1 MRQTTLA
8 FDVYGTL
15 IDTQGIAAMLEGWIG
30 ERAPVLARAWREKQL
45 EYTFRRGLMGA
56 YADFDTCT
64 EQALRY
70 CCEALGIALDQDQ
83 EAELLQRYRQLPA
96 FTDAAPALDRL
107 RADGYRLFAF
117 SNGTAETVSGLL
129 RHAGLEDRFEGVVSV
144 DEIGCFKPDPRVYRH
159 FLQRANVLPADA
171 WLISGNP
178 FDVIGA
184 QAAGMRTAWLDR
196 SAQRLFDPWGGAPTT
211 TIRGLGGLAAA
222 LSDSRGKDG

>member
-1 MRQTTLA
+1 MRQTLA

-15 IDTQGIAAMLEGWIG
+15 IDTQGVAATLEGWIG
-30 ERAPVLARAWREKQL
+30 AQALVLARAWREKQL

-64 EQALRY
+64 EQALEY
-70 CCEALGIALDQDQ
+70 CCEALGIALEPEQ
-83 EAELLQRYRQLPA
+83 EAELLRRYQELPA
-96 FTDAAPALDRL
+96 FADAGPALDAL
-107 RADGYRLFAF
+107 RADGHRLFAF

-129 RHAGLEDRFEGVVSV
+129 RNAGLEDRFEDLVSV

-159 FLQRANVLPADA
+159 FLQRANVSPPDA

-184 QAAGMRTAWLDR
+184 QAMGMRTAWLDR
-196 SAQRLFDPWGGAPTT
+196 SRQGLFDPWGGDPTA
-211 TIRGLGGLAAA
+211 TIGSLDGLAGV
-222 LSDSRGKDG
+222 LR

>member
-1 MRQTTLA
+1 MRQTLA

-15 IDTQGIAAMLEGWIG
+15 IDTQGVTATLEGWMG

-70 CCEALGIALDQDQ
+70 CCEALGIALEAEQ
-83 EAELLQRYRQLPA
+83 EAELLRCYRELPA
-96 FTDAAPALDRL
+96 FADAGSALDEL
-107 RADGYRLFAF
+107 RAEGHRLFAF
-117 SNGTAETVSGLL
+117 SNGTTETVSGLL
-129 RHAGLEDRFEGVVSV
+129 RNAGLGDRFEDLVSV

-159 FLQRANVLPADA
+159 FLQRANASPTDA

-184 QAAGMRTAWLDR
+184 QAASIRTVWLDR
-196 SAQRLFDPWGGAPTT
+196 ARQGLFDPWGGEPTA
-211 TIRGLGGLAAA
+211 TIGGLDE
-222 LSDSRGKDG
+222 LSGVLR

>member
-1 MRQTTLA
+1 MRQTLA

-15 IDTQGIAAMLEGWIG
+15 IDTQGIAATLGGWIG

-56 YADFDTCT
+56 YADFDICT
-64 EQALRY
+64 EQALRF
-70 CCEALGIALDQDQ
+70 CCEVLGIALGPEQ
-83 EAELLQRYRQLPA
+83 EAELLRRYRQLPA
-96 FTDAAPALDRL
+96 FADAGPALDEL
-107 RADGYRLFAF
+107 RADGHRLFAF

-129 RHAGLEDRFEGVVSV
+129 RNAGLEDRFEDLVSV

-159 FLQRANVLPADA
+159 FLQRANVSPTDA

-184 QAAGMRTAWLDR
+184 QDAGMRTVWLDR
-196 SAQRLFDPWGGAPTT
+196 PRQGLFDPWGGEPTA
-211 TIRGLGGLAAA
+211 TIGGLDE
-222 LSDSRGKDG
+222 LSGVLR

>member
-1 MRQTTLA
+1 MRQTLA

-15 IDTQGIAAMLEGWIG
+15 IDTQGVTATLEGWMG

-70 CCEALGIALDQDQ
+70 CCEALGIALEVEQ
-83 EAELLQRYRQLPA
+83 EAELLRCYRELPA
-96 FTDAAPALDRL
+96 FADAGSALDEL
-107 RADGYRLFAF
+107 RAEGHRLFAF
-117 SNGTAETVSGLL
+117 SNGTTETVSGLL
-129 RHAGLEDRFEGVVSV
+129 RNAGLGDRFEDLVSV

-159 FLQRANVLPADA
+159 FLQRANALPQQA
-171 WLISGNP
+171 WLVSGNP

-184 QAAGMRTAWLDR
+184 QAAAMRTVWLDR
-196 SAQRLFDPWGGAPTT
+196 ARQGLFDPWGGEPTA
-211 TIRGLGGLAAA
+211 TIGGLDELSGA
-222 LSDSRGKDG
+222 LR

>member
-1 MRQTTLA
+1 MRQTLA

-15 IDTQGIAAMLEGWIG
+15 IDTQGVTATLEGWMG

-70 CCEALGIALDQDQ
+70 CCEALGIALEAEQ
-83 EAELLQRYRQLPA
+83 EAELLRCYRELPA
-96 FTDAAPALDRL
+96 FADAGSALDEL
-107 RADGYRLFAF
+107 RAEGHRLFAF
-117 SNGTAETVSGLL
+117 SNGTTETVSGLL
-129 RHAGLEDRFEGVVSV
+129 RNAGLEDRFEDLVSV

-159 FLQRANVLPADA
+159 FLQRANASPTDA

-184 QAAGMRTAWLDR
+184 QAASIRTVWLDR
-196 SAQRLFDPWGGAPTT
+196 ARQGLFDPWGGEPTA
-211 TIRGLGGLAAA
+211 TIGGLDELSGA
-222 LSDSRGKDG
+222 LR

>member
-1 MRQTTLA
+1 MRQTLA

-15 IDTQGIAAMLEGWIG
+15 IDTQGVTATLEGWIG

-70 CCEALGIALDQDQ
+70 CCEALGIALEAEQ
-83 EAELLQRYRQLPA
+83 EAELLRCYRELPA
-96 FTDAAPALDRL
+96 FADAGPALDEL
-107 RADGYRLFAF
+107 RADGHRLFAF

-129 RHAGLEDRFEGVVSV
+129 RNAGLEDRFEDLVSV

-159 FLQRANVLPADA
+159 FLQRANVLPQQA
-171 WLISGNP
+171 WLVSGNP

-184 QAAGMRTAWLDR
+184 QAAAMRTVWLDR
-196 SAQRLFDPWGGAPTT
+196 ARQRLFDPWGGEPTA
-211 TIRGLGGLAAA
+211 TIGSLDELARA
-222 LSDSRGKDG
+222 LR

>member
-1 MRQTTLA
+1 MGQTLA
-8 FDVYGTL
+8 FDIYGTL
-15 IDTQGIAAMLEGWIG
+15 IDPQGVAATLEGWFG
-30 ERAPVLARAWREKQL
+30 EQAPVLARAWREKQL

-70 CCEALGIALDQDQ
+70 CCQALDIELDPEQ
-83 EAELLQRYRQLPA
+83 EVELLQRYRQLPA

-107 RADGYRLFAF
+107 RADGHRLFAF
-117 SNGTAETVSGLL
+117 SNGRAETVDELL
-129 RHAGLEDRFEGVVSV
+129 RHAGLDDRFEDVVSV

-159 FLQRANVLPADA
+159 FLQRANVLPMAA

-196 SAQRLFDPWGGAPTT
+196 AGQGLFDPWGGEPTA
-211 TIRGLGGLAAA
+211 TIRGLDELTGALGL
-222 LSDSRGKDG
+222 

>member
-1 MRQTTLA
+1 MRQTLA

-15 IDTQGIAAMLEGWIG
+15 IDTQGVTATLEGWMG

-64 EQALRY
+64 EQALRF
-70 CCEALGIALDQDQ
+70 CCEVLGIALEAEQ
-83 EAELLQRYRQLPA
+83 EAELLRCYRELPA
-96 FTDAAPALDRL
+96 FADAGSALDEL
-107 RADGYRLFAF
+107 RAEGHRLFAF

-129 RHAGLEDRFEGVVSV
+129 RNAGLEDRFEDLVSV

-159 FLQRANVLPADA
+159 FLQRANVLPQQA
-171 WLISGNP
+171 WLVSGNP

-184 QAAGMRTAWLDR
+184 QAAAMRTVWLDR
-196 SAQRLFDPWGGAPTT
+196 ARQRLFDPWGGEPTA
-211 TIRGLGGLAAA
+211 TIGSLDELSGA
-222 LSDSRGKDG
+222 LR

>member
-1 MRQTTLA
+1 MRQTLA

-15 IDTQGIAAMLEGWIG
+15 IDTQGIAATLEGWIG

-70 CCEALGIALDQDQ
+70 CCQALDIELDPDQ
-83 EAELLQRYRQLPA
+83 EVALLQRYRQLPA
-96 FTDAAPALDRL
+96 FTDAAPVLDRL
-107 RADGYRLFAF
+107 RADGHRLFAF
-117 SNGTAETVSGLL
+117 SNGRAETVDELL
-129 RHAGLEDRFEGVVSV
+129 RHAGLDDRFEDVVSV

-159 FLQRANVLPADA
+159 FLQRANVLPMAA

-196 SAQRLFDPWGGAPTT
+196 AGQGLFDPWGGEPTA
-211 TIRGLGGLAAA
+211 TIRDLDELAGALGL
-222 LSDSRGKDG
+222 

>member
-1 MRQTTLA
+1 MRQTLA

-15 IDTQGIAAMLEGWIG
+15 IDTQGIAATLEGWIG

-70 CCEALGIALDQDQ
+70 CCQALDIELDPEQ
-83 EAELLQRYRQLPA
+83 EVALLQRYRQLPA

-107 RADGYRLFAF
+107 RADGHRLFAF
-117 SNGTAETVSGLL
+117 SNGRAETVDELL
-129 RHAGLEDRFEGVVSV
+129 RHAGLDDRFEDVVSV

-159 FLQRANVLPADA
+159 FLQRANVLPMDA

-196 SAQRLFDPWGGAPTT
+196 AGQGLFDPWGGEPTA
-211 TIRGLGGLAAA
+211 TIRDLDELAGALGL
-222 LSDSRGKDG
+222 

>member
-1 MRQTTLA
+1 MRQTLA

-15 IDTQGIAAMLEGWIG
+15 IDTQGVTATLEGWMG

-70 CCEALGIALDQDQ
+70 CCEVLGIALEAEQ
-83 EAELLQRYRQLPA
+83 EAELLRCYRELPA
-96 FTDAAPALDRL
+96 FADAGSALDEL
-107 RADGYRLFAF
+107 RAEGHRLFAF
-117 SNGTAETVSGLL
+117 SNGTTETVSGLL
-129 RHAGLEDRFEGVVSV
+129 RNAGLEDRFEDLVSV

-159 FLQRANVLPADA
+159 FLQRANALPQQA
-171 WLISGNP
+171 WLVSGNP

-184 QAAGMRTAWLDR
+184 QAAAMRTVWLDR
-196 SAQRLFDPWGGAPTT
+196 ARQGLFDPWGGEPTA
-211 TIRGLGGLAAA
+211 TIGGLDELSGA
-222 LSDSRGKDG
+222 LR

>member
-1 MRQTTLA
+1 MRQTLA

-15 IDTQGIAAMLEGWIG
+15 IDTQGIAATLERWIG

-64 EQALRY
+64 EHALRY
-70 CCEALGIALDQDQ
+70 CCEALGIELDPEQ
-83 EAELLQRYRQLPA
+83 EAELLRRYRHLPA
-96 FTDAAPALDRL
+96 FADAAPALDAL
-107 RADGYRLFAF
+107 RADGHWLFAF
-117 SNGTAETVSGLL
+117 SNGTAETVGGLL
-129 RHAGLEDRFEGVVSV
+129 RHAGLEDRFEDVVSV

-159 FLQRANVLPADA
+159 FLHRANALPADA

-196 SAQRLFDPWGGAPTT
+196 SGQGLFDPWGGEPTA
-211 TIRGLGGLAAA
+211 TIRDLDELAGALGL
-222 LSDSRGKDG
+222 

>member
-1 MRQTTLA
+1 MRQTLA

-15 IDTQGIAAMLEGWIG
+15 INTQGIAATLEEWIG

-45 EYTFRRGLMGA
+45 EYTFRRGLMGV

-70 CCEALGIALDQDQ
+70 CCAALGVTLSAEQ
-83 EAELLQRYRQLPA
+83 EAELLERYRHLPA
-96 FTDAAPALDRL
+96 FADAGPALDEL
-107 RADGYRLFAF
+107 RATGHRLFAF
-117 SNGTAETVSGLL
+117 SNGTADTVSGLL
-129 RHAGLEDRFEGVVSV
+129 RHAGLEDRFEGLVSV

-159 FLQRANVLPADA
+159 FLQRANALPTDA

-184 QAAGMRTAWLDR
+184 QAVGMRTVWLDR
-196 SAQRLFDPWGGAPTT
+196 TGQGLFDPWGGEPAA
-211 TIRGLGGLAAA
+211 TIRSLDELAGV
-222 LSDSRGKDG
+222 LR